1 MSFDL
6 PTKIINN
13 LGNDIV
19 KSYKTTSTQ
28 KKFSLTLKDIIGN
41 DDLNEMETNV
51 ELYEYSSR
59 FFNNKKII
67 QDKNFFMI
75 GIDSSSRAIMTPEA
89 DIMIS
94 AVSISG
100 QGPVELSDW
109 PYLYPDLA
117 YIPVKPEPFIYVASD
132 DLDLSDNL
140 NGAISQIGFLN
151 SEDDISKFMDYSR
164 LKLESWA
171 LIEPSYAL
179 GKYFKGKN
187 KKFVVLLDGPI
198 FLLDNKNDNLK
209 FELMINRAKSVELL
223 EAQNIPVIGIVKRL
237 ERGKILGKL
246 QEFSAIFDQC
256 IGHYSNFNDLLII
269 QKMLYSSCYNNYY
282 GKILTTPKIKIK
294 SDGLEKIVEYVLI
307 PPSRYQ
313 SISKGRI
320 FRLEYTEKTLE
331 ILTNIYNTEP
341 VQMLINDSIT
351 KQSSESITIAYSDK
365 RGKMITQVLKDLL
378 INTIVGRGA
387 PISYDT
393 LREAEAEWIK
403 RKQ

>member
-1 MSFDL
+1 LSFTL
-6 PTKIINN
+6 PIKTINN

-28 KKFSLTLKDIIGN
+28 KKFSLTLKDIIDN
-41 DDLNEMETNV
+41 DDINEVETNV

-59 FFNNKKII
+59 FFNSKKIS

-75 GIDSSSRAIMTPEA
+75 GIDSSSRAIITPEA

-132 DLDLSDNL
+132 DLNISDNT
-140 NGAISQIGFLN
+140 NGAINQIGFLDR
-151 SEDDISKFMDYSR
+151 EDDISKFMDYSR

-171 LIEPSYAL
+171 LIEPSNAL
-179 GKYFKGKN
+179 GKYFKNKG
-187 KKFVVLLDGPI
+187 KKFVVMLDGPI
-198 FLLDNKNDNLK
+198 FLLDNKNDNLR
-209 FELMINRAKSVELL
+209 FELMLNRVKSVEML
-223 EAQNIPVIGIVKRL
+223 EEQDIPVIGVVKRL

-246 QEFSAIFDQC
+246 QEFADAFEQC
-256 IGHYSNFNDLLII
+256 IGHYTNFNDSLII
-269 QKMLYSSCYNNYY
+269 QKMLYSSCYNDYY
-282 GKILTTPKIKIK
+282 GKILTTPKIKVK
-294 SDGLEKIVEYVLI
+294 SNGLEKIIEYVLI
-307 PPSRYQ
+307 PPSKFQ
-313 SISKGRI
+313 SINKGRI
-320 FRLEYTEKTLE
+320 FRLEYTEKTLD
-331 ILTNIYNTEP
+331 ILTNNYNTEP
-341 VQMLINDSIT
+341 VQALINDSIT
-351 KQSSESITIAYSDK
+351 KQNTESITIAYSDK

-378 INTIVGRGA
+378 VNTIVGRGA

-393 LREAEAEWIK
+393 LREAEAEWTK